1 MKRWQIC
8 IIICLILTG
17 LTACGNDYSGEEVS
31 TKEVVQ
37 KFENFN
43 YDSMKI
49 PYYQKDNHV
58 IAVSENGY
66 YFVRNVSAWGYD
78 NFVNLYY
85 GRISEKSA
93 IKASDKKKYGKVI
106 YYYDINKNTASP
118 LCNKADCRHNTID
131 CEAYFDNI
139 NDEDIQD
146 NGGFVYYKNQLYM
159 LSYDEKNGI
168 KLLSYNNLGK
178 DKKEVCVIT
187 DNPEYIPLSG
197 SDNDICIFN
206 QYVYCWGV
214 RSMDESLQSEIVL
227 FKTNIENGNSDIVF
241 QYKETANQ
249 NKVTKNYSRDIE
261 IANNKI
267 YFSICLYDEESDELI
282 YSLYESDGTEGSNFN
297 KVFNVSSAKDCNDRD
312 KDKENYS
319 MKNYALDNQNNLYF
333 IDEIESDKLNVSC
346 ILYKYNFTDKTIT
359 KINEFNTIGYKVV
372 CDDTYIYLSLYD
384 QFIFLNKDGQIVYQK
399 YIGADKNNSSGKA
412 EVVGVDDRY
421 VIIRTD
427 NISDFSFNNL
437 EDNTI
442 IDSDKFAVLDKSL
455 IGTGKE
461 EWIEM
466 YNGNFIQ

>member
-17 LTACGNDYSGEEVS
+17 LTACGKDYSGEEVS

-178 DKKEVCVIT
+178 DKK
-187 DNPEYIPLSG
+187 
-197 SDNDICIFN
+197 
-206 QYVYCWGV
+206 
-214 RSMDESLQSEIVL
+214 
-227 FKTNIENGNSDIVF
+227 
-241 QYKETANQ
+241 
-249 NKVTKNYSRDIE
+249 
-261 IANNKI
+261 
-267 YFSICLYDEESDELI
+267 
-282 YSLYESDGTEGSNFN
+282 
-297 KVFNVSSAKDCNDRD
+297 
-312 KDKENYS
+312 
-319 MKNYALDNQNNLYF
+319 
-333 IDEIESDKLNVSC
+333 
-346 ILYKYNFTDKTIT
+346 
-359 KINEFNTIGYKVV
+359 
-372 CDDTYIYLSLYD
+372 
-384 QFIFLNKDGQIVYQK
+384 
-399 YIGADKNNSSGKA
+399 
-412 EVVGVDDRY
+412 
-421 VIIRTD
+421 
-427 NISDFSFNNL
+427 
-437 EDNTI
+437 
-442 IDSDKFAVLDKSL
+442 
-455 IGTGKE
+455 
-461 EWIEM
+461 
-466 YNGNFIQ
+466 